1 MALHTHPYIK
11 KIAASA
17 YPSRDKEQKHLKF
30 QAGLTL
36 IELMI
41 GLAVGLLVVAVAT
54 VSLLGSR
61 SVTGA
66 VSDISGIQQQAAYV
80 MRTFGTQLRQAGS
93 LYLDL
98 GLDADG
104 EGEITS
110 ATAFQLRGNGEQAI
124 TEDRTKTPIEYTI
137 QYTGYEE
144 PTFAD
149 AGPISRNCVGTPGA
163 GKISEGATVTI
174 GSIFTLR
181 DTVLRCNGEV
191 IYYSPTKKTEET
203 NHQPIA
209 ENVANFQV
217 RYLLQSNDAANPT
230 TLYAN
235 ADDVNNNWNQVQGVE
250 VCLVLFGTERIDM
263 PTDDPD
269 LTSYTD
275 CTKTKVDMTTLT
287 APRTNRMHYVFR
299 NVFQLRSQ
307 GLI

>member
-1 MALHTHPYIK
+1 MALHTHHYIK

-17 YPSRDKEQKHLKF
+17 YPARDKEQKHLKF

-104 EGEITS
+104 DGEITS
-110 ATAFQLRGNGEQAI
+110 ATAFQLRGSTDTAIAENNGSV
-124 TEDRTKTPIEYTI
+124 TI
-137 QYTGYEE
+137 RFTGYEE
-144 PTFAD
+144 PTFAN
-149 AGPISRNCVGTPGA
+149 AGPISRNCLGAPGSIPAGTTTS
-163 GKISEGATVTI
+163 IE
-174 GSIFTLR
+174 SIFTLNGT
-181 DTVLRCNGEV
+181 DLRCND
-191 IYYSPTKKTEET
+191 
-203 NHQPIA
+203 QPIA
-209 ENVANFQV
+209 QNVAAFQV
-217 RYLLQSNDAANPT
+217 RYLLQGTDQDDPT
-230 TLYAN
+230 MLYTN
-235 ADDVNNNWNQVQGVE
+235 REGVADWNRVQGVE
-250 VCLVLFGTERIDM
+250 VCLVLFGTERIDV
-263 PTDDPD
+263 PAGGA
-269 LTSYTD
+269 SYTGCD
-275 CTKTKVDMTTLT
+275 GSTAVNITTLA

>member
-1 MALHTHPYIK
+1 MALHTHHQIK
-11 KIAASA
+11 KIALSA
-17 YPSRDKEQKHLKF
+17 YPTRDKEQKQLKF

-104 EGEITS
+104 DGEITS
-110 ATAFQLRGNGEQAI
+110 ATAFQLRGSTDTAIAENNGSV
-124 TEDRTKTPIEYTI
+124 TI
-137 QYTGYEE
+137 RFTGYEE
-144 PTFAD
+144 PTFAN
-149 AGPISRNCVGTPGA
+149 AGPISRNCLGAPGSIPAGTTA
-163 GKISEGATVTI
+163 SIE
-174 GSIFTLR
+174 SIFTLNGT
-181 DTVLRCNGEV
+181 DLRCND
-191 IYYSPTKKTEET
+191 
-203 NHQPIA
+203 QPIA
-209 ENVANFQV
+209 QNVAAFQV
-217 RYLLQSNDAANPT
+217 RYLLQGTDQDDPT
-230 TLYAN
+230 MLYTNSAGV
-235 ADDVNNNWNQVQGVE
+235 ADWNRVQGVE
-250 VCLVLFGTERIDM
+250 VCLVLFGTERIDL
-263 PTDDPD
+263 PEGA
-269 LTSYTD
+269 SYTGCD
-275 CTKTKVDMTTLT
+275 GSTAVNITTLA

>member
-1 MALHTHPYIK
+1 MALHTHHQIK
-11 KIAASA
+11 KIALSA
-17 YPSRDKEQKHLKF
+17 YPARDKEQKHLKF

-104 EGEITS
+104 KGEITS
-110 ATAFQLRGNGEQAI
+110 ATAFQLRGSTDTAIAENNGSV
-124 TEDRTKTPIEYTI
+124 TI
-137 QYTGYEE
+137 RFTGYEE
-144 PTFAD
+144 PTFAN
-149 AGPISRNCVGTPGA
+149 AGPISRNCLGAPGSIPAGTTTS
-163 GKISEGATVTI
+163 IE
-174 GSIFTLR
+174 SIFTLNGT
-181 DTVLRCNGEV
+181 DLRCND
-191 IYYSPTKKTEET
+191 
-203 NHQPIA
+203 QPIA
-209 ENVANFQV
+209 QNVAAFQV
-217 RYLLQSNDAANPT
+217 RYLLQGTDQDDPT
-230 TLYAN
+230 MLYTNSAGV
-235 ADDVNNNWNQVQGVE
+235 ADWNRVQGVE
-250 VCLVLFGTERIDM
+250 VCLVLFGTERIDV
-263 PTDDPD
+263 PAGGV
-269 LTSYTD
+269 SYTGCD
-275 CTKTKVDMTTLT
+275 GNAVDITALT
-287 APRTNRMHYVFR
+287 GNRTNRMHYVFR

>member
-1 MALHTHPYIK
+1 MALHTHHYIK
-11 KIAASA
+11 KIATSA
-17 YPSRDKEQKHLKF
+17 YPARDKEQKHLKF

-104 EGEITS
+104 DGEITS
-110 ATAFQLRGNGEQAI
+110 ATAFQLRGSTDTAIAENNGSV
-124 TEDRTKTPIEYTI
+124 TI
-137 QYTGYEE
+137 RFTGYEE
-144 PTFAD
+144 PTFAN
-149 AGPISRNCVGTPGA
+149 AGPISRNCLGAPGSIPAGTTA
-163 GKISEGATVTI
+163 SIE
-174 GSIFTLR
+174 SIFTLNGT
-181 DTVLRCNGEV
+181 DLRCND
-191 IYYSPTKKTEET
+191 
-203 NHQPIA
+203 QPIA
-209 ENVANFQV
+209 QNVAAFQV
-217 RYLLQSNDAANPT
+217 RYLLQGTDQDDPT
-230 TLYAN
+230 MLYTNSAGV
-235 ADDVNNNWNQVQGVE
+235 ADWNRVQGVE
-250 VCLVLFGTERIDM
+250 VCLVLFGTERIDV
-263 PTDDPD
+263 PAGDV
-269 LTSYTD
+269 SYTGCD
-275 CTKTKVDMTTLT
+275 GNAVDITALT
-287 APRTNRMHYVFR
+287 GNRTNRMHYVFR

>member
-1 MALHTHPYIK
+1 MALHTHPHIK
-11 KIAASA
+11 KIAAGA
-17 YPSRDKEQKHLKF
+17 FPARDKEQKHLKF

-104 EGEITS
+104 DGEITS
-110 ATAFQLRGNGEQAI
+110 ATAFQLRGSTDTAIAENNGSV
-124 TEDRTKTPIEYTI
+124 TI
-137 QYTGYEE
+137 RFTGYEE
-144 PTFAD
+144 PTFAN
-149 AGPISRNCVGTPGA
+149 AGPISRNCLGAPGSIPAGTTA
-163 GKISEGATVTI
+163 SIE
-174 GSIFTLR
+174 SIFTLNGT
-181 DTVLRCNGEV
+181 DLRCND
-191 IYYSPTKKTEET
+191 
-203 NHQPIA
+203 QPIA
-209 ENVANFQV
+209 QNVAAFQV
-217 RYLLQSNDAANPT
+217 RYLLQGTDQDDPT
-230 TLYAN
+230 MLYTNRAGV
-235 ADDVNNNWNQVQGVE
+235 ADWNRVQGVE
-250 VCLVLFGTERIDM
+250 VCLVLFGTERIDL
-263 PTDDPD
+263 PEGA
-269 LTSYTD
+269 SYTGCD
-275 CTKTKVDMTTLT
+275 GSTAVNITTLA

>member
-1 MALHTHPYIK
+1 MALHTHHQIK
-11 KIAASA
+11 KIALSA

-104 EGEITS
+104 DGEITS
-110 ATAFQLRGNGEQAI
+110 ATAFQLRGSTDTAIAENNGSV
-124 TEDRTKTPIEYTI
+124 TI
-137 QYTGYEE
+137 RFTGYEE
-144 PTFAD
+144 PTFAN
-149 AGPISRNCVGTPGA
+149 AGPISRNCLGAPGSIPAGTTTS
-163 GKISEGATVTI
+163 IE
-174 GSIFTLR
+174 SIFTLNGT
-181 DTVLRCNGEV
+181 DLRCND
-191 IYYSPTKKTEET
+191 
-203 NHQPIA
+203 QPIA
-209 ENVANFQV
+209 QNVAAFQV
-217 RYLLQSNDAANPT
+217 RYLLQGTDQDDPT
-230 TLYAN
+230 MLYTNSAGV
-235 ADDVNNNWNQVQGVE
+235 ADWNRVQGVE
-250 VCLVLFGTERIDM
+250 VCLVLFGTERIDV
-263 PTDDPD
+263 PAGGV
-269 LTSYTD
+269 SYTGCD
-275 CTKTKVDMTTLT
+275 GNAVDITALT
-287 APRTNRMHYVFR
+287 GNRTNRMHYVFR

>member
-1 MALHTHPYIK
+1 MALHTHHYIK
-11 KIAASA
+11 KIATSA
-17 YPSRDKEQKHLKF
+17 YPARDKEQKHLKF

-66 VSDISGIQQQAAYV
+66 VSDINGIQQQAAYV

-110 ATAFQLRGNGEQAI
+110 ATAFQLRGSTDTAIAENNGSV
-124 TEDRTKTPIEYTI
+124 TI
-137 QYTGYEE
+137 RFTGYEE
-144 PTFAD
+144 PTFAN
-149 AGPISRNCVGTPGA
+149 AGPISRNCLGAPGSIPAGTTA
-163 GKISEGATVTI
+163 SIE
-174 GSIFTLR
+174 SIFTLNGT
-181 DTVLRCNGEV
+181 DLRCND
-191 IYYSPTKKTEET
+191 
-203 NHQPIA
+203 QPIA
-209 ENVANFQV
+209 QNVAAFQV
-217 RYLLQSNDAANPT
+217 RYLLQGTDQDDPT
-230 TLYAN
+230 MLYTNSAGV
-235 ADDVNNNWNQVQGVE
+235 ADWNRVQGVE
-250 VCLVLFGTERIDM
+250 VCLVLFGTERIDL
-263 PTDDPD
+263 PEGA
-269 LTSYTD
+269 SYTGCD
-275 CTKTKVDMTTLT
+275 GSTAVNITTLA

>member
-1 MALHTHPYIK
+1 MALHTHHYIK
-11 KIAASA
+11 KIATSA
-17 YPSRDKEQKHLKF
+17 YPARDKEQKHLKF

-104 EGEITS
+104 DGEITS
-110 ATAFQLRGNGEQAI
+110 ATAFQLRGSTDTAIAENNGSV
-124 TEDRTKTPIEYTI
+124 TI
-137 QYTGYEE
+137 RFTGYEE
-144 PTFAD
+144 PTFAN
-149 AGPISRNCVGTPGA
+149 AGPISRNCLGAPGSIPAGTTTS
-163 GKISEGATVTI
+163 IE
-174 GSIFTLR
+174 SIFTLNGT
-181 DTVLRCNGEV
+181 DLRCND
-191 IYYSPTKKTEET
+191 
-203 NHQPIA
+203 QPIA
-209 ENVANFQV
+209 QNVAAFQV
-217 RYLLQSNDAANPT
+217 RYLLQGTDQDDPT
-230 TLYAN
+230 MLYTN
-235 ADDVNNNWNQVQGVE
+235 SEGVADWNRVQGVE
-250 VCLVLFGTERIDM
+250 GCLVLFGTERIDL
-263 PTDDPD
+263 PEGA
-269 LTSYTD
+269 SYTGCD
-275 CTKTKVDMTTLT
+275 GSTAVNITTLA

>member
-1 MALHTHPYIK
+1 MALHTHRYIK

-17 YPSRDKEQKHLKF
+17 YPARDKEQKHLKF

-98 GLDADG
+98 GLDAGD
-104 EGEITS
+104 ESDIITP
-110 ATAFQLRGNGEQAI
+110 TVFQLRDDSEQAI
-124 TEDRTKTPIEYTI
+124 HEAEGTGAITI

-149 AGPISRNCVGTPGA
+149 NGPISRNCLAEPGK
-163 GKISEGATVTI
+163 GVLGPGETI
-174 GSIFTLR
+174 PLERVMNFA
-181 DTVLRCNGEV
+181 
-191 IYYSPTKKTEET
+191 
-203 NHQPIA
+203 PIESKA
-209 ENVANFQV
+209 
-217 RYLLQSNDAANPT
+217 
-230 TLYAN
+230 
-235 ADDVNNNWNQVQGVE
+235 
-250 VCLVLFGTERIDM
+250 
-263 PTDDPD
+263 
-269 LTSYTD
+269 
-275 CTKTKVDMTTLT
+275 
-287 APRTNRMHYVFR
+287 
-299 NVFQLRSQ
+299 
-307 GLI
+307 

>member
-1 MALHTHPYIK
+1 MALHTHTHIK

-17 YPSRDKEQKHLKF
+17 YPARDKEQNYLKF

-104 EGEITS
+104 DGEITS
-110 ATAFQLRGNGEQAI
+110 ATAFQLRGSTDTAIAENNGSV
-124 TEDRTKTPIEYTI
+124 TI
-137 QYTGYEE
+137 RFTGYEE
-144 PTFAD
+144 PTFAN
-149 AGPISRNCVGTPGA
+149 AGPISRNCLGAPGSIPAGTTTS
-163 GKISEGATVTI
+163 IE
-174 GSIFTLR
+174 SIFTLNGT
-181 DTVLRCNGEV
+181 DLRCND
-191 IYYSPTKKTEET
+191 
-203 NHQPIA
+203 QPIA
-209 ENVANFQV
+209 QNVAAFQV
-217 RYLLQSNDAANPT
+217 RYLLQGTDQDDPT
-230 TLYAN
+230 MLYTNSAGV
-235 ADDVNNNWNQVQGVE
+235 ADWNRVQGVE
-250 VCLVLFGTERIDM
+250 VCLVLFGTERIDL
-263 PTDDPD
+263 PEGA
-269 LTSYTD
+269 SYTGCD
-275 CTKTKVDMTTLT
+275 GSTAVNITTLA

>member
-1 MALHTHPYIK
+1 MALHTHHYIK

-17 YPSRDKEQKHLKF
+17 YPARDKEQKHLKF

-104 EGEITS
+104 DGEITS
-110 ATAFQLRGNGEQAI
+110 ATAFQLRGNNEQAI
-124 TEDRTKTPIEYTI
+124 NEDEGTGAVTI
-137 QYTGYEE
+137 RFTGYEE
-144 PTFAD
+144 PTFAN
-149 AGPISRNCVGTPGA
+149 AGPISRNCLGAPGSIPAGTTA
-163 GKISEGATVTI
+163 SIE
-174 GSIFTLR
+174 SIFTLNGT
-181 DTVLRCNGEV
+181 DLRCND
-191 IYYSPTKKTEET
+191 
-203 NHQPIA
+203 QPIA
-209 ENVANFQV
+209 QNVAAFQV
-217 RYLLQSNDAANPT
+217 RYLLQGTDQDDPT
-230 TLYAN
+230 MLYTN
-235 ADDVNNNWNQVQGVE
+235 REGVADWNRVQGVE
-250 VCLVLFGTERIDM
+250 VCLVLFGTERIDL
-263 PTDDPD
+263 PEGA
-269 LTSYTD
+269 SYTGCD
-275 CTKTKVDMTTLT
+275 GSTAVNITTLA

>member
-1 MALHTHPYIK
+1 MALHTHTHIK

-17 YPSRDKEQKHLKF
+17 FPARDKEQKHLKF

-104 EGEITS
+104 KGEITS
-110 ATAFQLRGNGEQAI
+110 ATAFQLRGNSEQAI
-124 TEDRTKTPIEYTI
+124 TEDSEETPTKYIV

-144 PTFAD
+144 PTFAN
-149 AGPISRNCVGTPGA
+149 AGPISRNCLGAPGSIPAGTTTS
-163 GKISEGATVTI
+163 IE
-174 GSIFTLR
+174 SIFTLNGT
-181 DTVLRCNGEV
+181 DLRCND
-191 IYYSPTKKTEET
+191 
-203 NHQPIA
+203 QPIA
-209 ENVANFQV
+209 QNVAAFQV
-217 RYLLQSNDAANPT
+217 RYLLQGTDQDDPT
-230 TLYAN
+230 MLYTGRAG
-235 ADDVNNNWNQVQGVE
+235 VGENWNRVQGVE
-250 VCLVLFGTERIDM
+250 VCLVLFGTERIDV
-263 PTDDPD
+263 PAGGA
-269 LTSYTD
+269 SYTGCD
-275 CTKTKVDMTTLT
+275 GNDVDITTLEGD
-287 APRTNRMHYVFR
+287 RTNRMHYVFR

>member
-1 MALHTHPYIK
+1 MTMHSTLHLSK
-11 KIAASA
+11 KIAAPA
-17 YPSRDKEQKHLKF
+17 YPAREKPPKSLKT
-30 QAGLTL
+30 QLGLTL
-36 IELMI
+36 IELMV
-41 GLAVGLLVVAVAT
+41 GLAIGLLVVAVAT
-54 VSLLGSR
+54 AALMGTR
-61 SVTGA
+61 SVTGT

-104 EGEITS
+104 TGDIDS
-110 ATAFQLRGNGEQAI
+110 ATTFQLRSSTEQAI
-124 TEDRTKTPIEYTI
+124 TENEDGAVTVRF
-137 QYTGYEE
+137 TGYEE

-149 AGPISRNCVGTPGA
+149 NGPIARNCLGAPGDIPAGTT
-163 GKISEGATVTI
+163 ETI
-174 GSIFTLR
+174 ESIFTLKG
-181 DTVLRCNGEV
+181 DDYELHCGGNSATA
-191 IYYSPTKKTEET
+191 
-203 NHQPIA
+203 QPIA
-209 ENVANFQV
+209 SKVAQFQV
-217 RYLLQSNDAANPT
+217 RYLVQGPEKANPT

-235 ADDVNNNWNQVQGVE
+235 AADVNNWDQVQGVE

-275 CTKTKVDMTTLT
+275 CDGTRVDMTALT
-287 APRTNRMHYVFR
+287 GNRTNRMHYVFR

>member
-1 MALHTHPYIK
+1 MALHTHRYIK

-17 YPSRDKEQKHLKF
+17 YPARDKEQKHLKF

-110 ATAFQLRGNGEQAI
+110 ATAFQLRGNSEQAI
-124 TEDRTKTPIEYTI
+124 TEDSKKTPTKYIV

-144 PTFAD
+144 PTFAN
-149 AGPISRNCVGTPGA
+149 AGPISRNCLGAPGSIPAGTTA
-163 GKISEGATVTI
+163 SIE
-174 GSIFTLR
+174 SIFTLNGT
-181 DTVLRCNGEV
+181 DLRCND
-191 IYYSPTKKTEET
+191 
-203 NHQPIA
+203 QPIA
-209 ENVANFQV
+209 QNVAAFQV
-217 RYLLQSNDAANPT
+217 RYLLQGTDQDDPT
-230 TLYAN
+230 MLYTNSAGV
-235 ADDVNNNWNQVQGVE
+235 ADWNRVQGVE
-250 VCLVLFGTERIDM
+250 VCLVLFGTERIDV
-263 PTDDPD
+263 PAGGV
-269 LTSYTD
+269 SYTGCD
-275 CTKTKVDMTTLT
+275 GSTAVNITTLA

>member
-1 MALHTHPYIK
+1 MALHTHHYIK

-17 YPSRDKEQKHLKF
+17 YPARDKEQKHLKF

-104 EGEITS
+104 DGEITS
-110 ATAFQLRGNGEQAI
+110 ATAFQLRGNDEQAI
-124 TEDRTKTPIEYTI
+124 NEDEGTGAITI

-144 PTFAD
+144 PTFAN
-149 AGPISRNCVGTPGA
+149 AGPISRNCLGAPGSIPAGTTA
-163 GKISEGATVTI
+163 SIE
-174 GSIFTLR
+174 SIFTLNGT
-181 DTVLRCNGEV
+181 DLRCND
-191 IYYSPTKKTEET
+191 
-203 NHQPIA
+203 QPIA
-209 ENVANFQV
+209 QNVAAFQV
-217 RYLLQSNDAANPT
+217 RYLLQGTDQDDPT
-230 TLYAN
+230 MLYTNSAGV
-235 ADDVNNNWNQVQGVE
+235 ADWNRVQGVE
-250 VCLVLFGTERIDM
+250 VCLVLFGTERIDL
-263 PTDDPD
+263 PEGA
-269 LTSYTD
+269 SYTGCD
-275 CTKTKVDMTTLT
+275 GSTAVNITTLA

>member
-1 MALHTHPYIK
+1 MALHTHHYIK

-17 YPSRDKEQKHLKF
+17 YPARDKEQKHLKF

-104 EGEITS
+104 KGEITS
-110 ATAFQLRGNGEQAI
+110 ATAFQLRGNSEQAI
-124 TEDRTKTPIEYTI
+124 TEDSKKTPTKYIV

-144 PTFAD
+144 PTFAN
-149 AGPISRNCVGTPGA
+149 AGPISRNCLGAPGSIPAGTTTS
-163 GKISEGATVTI
+163 IE
-174 GSIFTLR
+174 SIFTLNGT
-181 DTVLRCNGEV
+181 DLRCND
-191 IYYSPTKKTEET
+191 
-203 NHQPIA
+203 QPIA
-209 ENVANFQV
+209 QNVAAFQV
-217 RYLLQSNDAANPT
+217 RYLLQGTDQDDPT
-230 TLYAN
+230 MLYTNSAGV
-235 ADDVNNNWNQVQGVE
+235 ADWNRVQGVE
-250 VCLVLFGTERIDM
+250 VCLVLFGTERIDL
-263 PTDDPD
+263 PEGA
-269 LTSYTD
+269 SYTGCD
-275 CTKTKVDMTTLT
+275 GSTAVNITTLA

>member
-1 MALHTHPYIK
+1 MALHTHHYIK
-11 KIAASA
+11 KIALSA
-17 YPSRDKEQKHLKF
+17 YPARDKEQKHLKF

-104 EGEITS
+104 DGEITS
-110 ATAFQLRGNGEQAI
+110 ATAFQLRGSTDTAIAENNGSV
-124 TEDRTKTPIEYTI
+124 TI
-137 QYTGYEE
+137 RFTGYEE
-144 PTFAD
+144 PTFAN
-149 AGPISRNCVGTPGA
+149 AGPISRNCLGAPGSIPAGTTTS
-163 GKISEGATVTI
+163 IE
-174 GSIFTLR
+174 SIFTLNGT
-181 DTVLRCNGEV
+181 DLRCND
-191 IYYSPTKKTEET
+191 
-203 NHQPIA
+203 QPIA
-209 ENVANFQV
+209 QNVAAFQV
-217 RYLLQSNDAANPT
+217 RYLLQGTDQDDPT
-230 TLYAN
+230 MLYTNSAGV
-235 ADDVNNNWNQVQGVE
+235 ADWNRVQGVE
-250 VCLVLFGTERIDM
+250 VCLVLFGTERIDL
-263 PTDDPD
+263 PEGA
-269 LTSYTD
+269 SYTGCD
-275 CTKTKVDMTTLT
+275 GSTAVNITTLA

>member
-1 MALHTHPYIK
+1 MALHTHRYIK

-17 YPSRDKEQKHLKF
+17 YPARDKEQKHLKF

-104 EGEITS
+104 TGDIDS
-110 ATAFQLRGNGEQAI
+110 ATTFQLRSSTEQAI
-124 TEDRTKTPIEYTI
+124 TENEDGAVTVRF
-137 QYTGYEE
+137 TGYEE

-149 AGPISRNCVGTPGA
+149 NGPIARNCLGAPGDIPAGTT
-163 GKISEGATVTI
+163 ETI
-174 GSIFTLR
+174 ESIFTLKG
-181 DTVLRCNGEV
+181 DDYELHCGGNSATA
-191 IYYSPTKKTEET
+191 
-203 NHQPIA
+203 QPIA
-209 ENVANFQV
+209 SKVAQFQV
-217 RYLLQSNDAANPT
+217 RYLVQSEKANPT

-275 CTKTKVDMTTLT
+275 CDGTRVDMTALT
-287 APRTNRMHYVFR
+287 GNRTNRMHYVFR

>member
-1 MALHTHPYIK
+1 MALHTHRYIK
-11 KIAASA
+11 KIATSA
-17 YPSRDKEQKHLKF
+17 YPTGDKEQKHLKF

-104 EGEITS
+104 KGEITS
-110 ATAFQLRGNGEQAI
+110 ATAFQLRGSTDTAIAENNGSV
-124 TEDRTKTPIEYTI
+124 TI
-137 QYTGYEE
+137 RFTGYEE
-144 PTFAD
+144 PTFAN
-149 AGPISRNCVGTPGA
+149 AGPISRNCLGAPGSIPAGTTA
-163 GKISEGATVTI
+163 SIE
-174 GSIFTLR
+174 SIFTLNGT
-181 DTVLRCNGEV
+181 DLRCND
-191 IYYSPTKKTEET
+191 
-203 NHQPIA
+203 QPIA
-209 ENVANFQV
+209 QNVAAFQV
-217 RYLLQSNDAANPT
+217 RYLLQGTDQDDPT
-230 TLYAN
+230 MLYTNSAGV
-235 ADDVNNNWNQVQGVE
+235 ADWNRVQGVE
-250 VCLVLFGTERIDM
+250 VCLVLFGTERIDV
-263 PTDDPD
+263 PAGGV
-269 LTSYTD
+269 SYTGCD
-275 CTKTKVDMTTLT
+275 GNAVDITALT
-287 APRTNRMHYVFR
+287 GDRTNRMHYVFR

>member
-1 MALHTHPYIK
+1 MALHTHHQIK
-11 KIAASA
+11 KIALSA
-17 YPSRDKEQKHLKF
+17 YPARDKEQKNFKF

-104 EGEITS
+104 TGDIDS
-110 ATAFQLRGNGEQAI
+110 ATTFQLRSSTEQAI
-124 TEDRTKTPIEYTI
+124 TENEDGAVTVRF
-137 QYTGYEE
+137 TGYEE

-149 AGPISRNCVGTPGA
+149 NGPIARNCLGAPGDIPAGTT
-163 GKISEGATVTI
+163 ETI
-174 GSIFTLR
+174 ESIFTLKG
-181 DTVLRCNGEV
+181 DDYELHCGGNSATA
-191 IYYSPTKKTEET
+191 
-203 NHQPIA
+203 QPIA
-209 ENVANFQV
+209 SKVAQFQV
-217 RYLLQSNDAANPT
+217 RYLVQSEKANPT

-275 CTKTKVDMTTLT
+275 CDGTRVDMTALT
-287 APRTNRMHYVFR
+287 GNRTNRMHYVFR

>member
-1 MALHTHPYIK
+1 MALHTHHYIK

-17 YPSRDKEQKHLKF
+17 YPARDKEQKQLKF

-104 EGEITS
+104 DGEITS
-110 ATAFQLRGNGEQAI
+110 ATAFQLRGSTDTAIAENNGSV
-124 TEDRTKTPIEYTI
+124 TI
-137 QYTGYEE
+137 RFTGYEE
-144 PTFAD
+144 PTFAN
-149 AGPISRNCVGTPGA
+149 AGPISRNCLGAPGSIPAGTTA
-163 GKISEGATVTI
+163 SIE
-174 GSIFTLR
+174 SIFTLNGT
-181 DTVLRCNGEV
+181 DLRCND
-191 IYYSPTKKTEET
+191 
-203 NHQPIA
+203 QPIA
-209 ENVANFQV
+209 QNVAAFQV
-217 RYLLQSNDAANPT
+217 RYLLQGTDQDDPT
-230 TLYAN
+230 MLYTN
-235 ADDVNNNWNQVQGVE
+235 REGVADWNRVQGVE
-250 VCLVLFGTERIDM
+250 VCLVLFGTERIDL
-263 PTDDPD
+263 PEGA
-269 LTSYTD
+269 SYTGCD
-275 CTKTKVDMTTLT
+275 GSTAVNITTLA

>member
-1 MALHTHPYIK
+1 MALHTHHQIK
-11 KIAASA
+11 KIALSA

-104 EGEITS
+104 DGEITS
-110 ATAFQLRGNGEQAI
+110 ATAFQLRGSTDTAIAENNGSV
-124 TEDRTKTPIEYTI
+124 TI
-137 QYTGYEE
+137 RFTGYEE
-144 PTFAD
+144 PTFAN
-149 AGPISRNCVGTPGA
+149 AGPISRNCLGAPGSIPAGTTTS
-163 GKISEGATVTI
+163 IE
-174 GSIFTLR
+174 SIFTLNGT
-181 DTVLRCNGEV
+181 DLRCND
-191 IYYSPTKKTEET
+191 
-203 NHQPIA
+203 QPIA
-209 ENVANFQV
+209 QNVAAFQV
-217 RYLLQSNDAANPT
+217 RYLLQGTDQDDPT
-230 TLYAN
+230 MLYTNSAGV
-235 ADDVNNNWNQVQGVE
+235 ADWNRVQGVE
-250 VCLVLFGTERIDM
+250 VCLVLFGTERIDL
-263 PTDDPD
+263 PEGA
-269 LTSYTD
+269 SYTGCD
-275 CTKTKVDMTTLT
+275 GSTAVNITTLA

>member
-1 MALHTHPYIK
+1 MALHTHRYIK

-17 YPSRDKEQKHLKF
+17 YPARDKEQKHLKF

-104 EGEITS
+104 KGEITS
-110 ATAFQLRGNGEQAI
+110 ATAFQLRGNSEQAI
-124 TEDRTKTPIEYTI
+124 TEDSKKTPTKYIV

-144 PTFAD
+144 PTFAN
-149 AGPISRNCVGTPGA
+149 AGPISRNCLGAPGSIPAGTTTS
-163 GKISEGATVTI
+163 IE
-174 GSIFTLR
+174 SIFTLNGT
-181 DTVLRCNGEV
+181 DLRCND
-191 IYYSPTKKTEET
+191 
-203 NHQPIA
+203 QPIA
-209 ENVANFQV
+209 QNVAAFQV
-217 RYLLQSNDAANPT
+217 RYLLQGTDQDDPT
-230 TLYAN
+230 MLYTNSAGV
-235 ADDVNNNWNQVQGVE
+235 ADWNRVQGVE
-250 VCLVLFGTERIDM
+250 VCLVLFGTERIDL
-263 PTDDPD
+263 PEGA
-269 LTSYTD
+269 SYTGCD
-275 CTKTKVDMTTLT
+275 GSTAVNITTLA

>member
-1 MALHTHPYIK
+1 MALHTHHYIK

-17 YPSRDKEQKHLKF
+17 YPARDKEQKNFKF

-110 ATAFQLRGNGEQAI
+110 ATAFQLRGSTDTAIAENNGSV
-124 TEDRTKTPIEYTI
+124 TI
-137 QYTGYEE
+137 RFTGYEE
-144 PTFAD
+144 PTFAN
-149 AGPISRNCVGTPGA
+149 AGPISRNCLGAPGSIPAGTTA
-163 GKISEGATVTI
+163 SIE
-174 GSIFTLR
+174 SIFTLNGT
-181 DTVLRCNGEV
+181 DLRCND
-191 IYYSPTKKTEET
+191 
-203 NHQPIA
+203 QPIA
-209 ENVANFQV
+209 QNVAAFQV
-217 RYLLQSNDAANPT
+217 RYLLQGTDQDDPT
-230 TLYAN
+230 MLYTNSAGV
-235 ADDVNNNWNQVQGVE
+235 ADWNRVQGVE

-287 APRTNRMHYVFR
+287 GDRTSRMHYVFR

>member
-1 MALHTHPYIK
+1 MALHTHPHIK
-11 KIAASA
+11 KIAAGA
-17 YPSRDKEQKHLKF
+17 FPARDKEQNYLKF

-110 ATAFQLRGNGEQAI
+110 ATAFQLRGNSEQAI
-124 TEDRTKTPIEYTI
+124 TEAEGTGAITI

-144 PTFAD
+144 PTFAN
-149 AGPISRNCVGTPGA
+149 AGPISRNCLGAPGSIPAGTTA
-163 GKISEGATVTI
+163 SIE
-174 GSIFTLR
+174 SIFTLNGT
-181 DTVLRCNGEV
+181 DLRCND
-191 IYYSPTKKTEET
+191 
-203 NHQPIA
+203 QPIA
-209 ENVANFQV
+209 QNVAAFQV
-217 RYLLQSNDAANPT
+217 RYLLQGTDQDDPT
-230 TLYAN
+230 MLYTA
-235 ADDVNNNWNQVQGVE
+235 VSELVKENWNQVQGVE
-250 VCLVLFGTERIDM
+250 VCLVLFGTERIDL
-263 PTDDPD
+263 PEGA
-269 LTSYTD
+269 SYTGCD
-275 CTKTKVDMTTLT
+275 GSTAVNITTLA

>member
-1 MALHTHPYIK
+1 MALHTHRYIK
-11 KIAASA
+11 KIATSA
-17 YPSRDKEQKHLKF
+17 YPTRDKEQKHLKF

-104 EGEITS
+104 DGEITS
-110 ATAFQLRGNGEQAI
+110 ATAFQLRGSTDTAIAENNGSV
-124 TEDRTKTPIEYTI
+124 TI
-137 QYTGYEE
+137 RFTGYEE
-144 PTFAD
+144 PTFAN
-149 AGPISRNCVGTPGA
+149 AGPISRNCLGAPGSIPAGTTTS
-163 GKISEGATVTI
+163 IE
-174 GSIFTLR
+174 SIFTLNGT
-181 DTVLRCNGEV
+181 DLRCND
-191 IYYSPTKKTEET
+191 
-203 NHQPIA
+203 QPIA
-209 ENVANFQV
+209 QNVAAFQV
-217 RYLLQSNDAANPT
+217 RYLLQGTDQDDPT
-230 TLYAN
+230 MLYTNSAGV
-235 ADDVNNNWNQVQGVE
+235 ADWNRVQGVE
-250 VCLVLFGTERIDM
+250 VCLVLFGTERIDL
-263 PTDDPD
+263 PEGA
-269 LTSYTD
+269 SYTGCD
-275 CTKTKVDMTTLT
+275 GSTAVNITTLA

>member
-1 MALHTHPYIK
+1 MALHTHHQIK
-11 KIAASA
+11 KIALSA
-17 YPSRDKEQKHLKF
+17 YPARDKEQKQLKF

-104 EGEITS
+104 DGEITS
-110 ATAFQLRGNGEQAI
+110 ATAFQLRGSTDTAIAENNGSV
-124 TEDRTKTPIEYTI
+124 TI
-137 QYTGYEE
+137 RFTGYEE
-144 PTFAD
+144 PTFAN
-149 AGPISRNCVGTPGA
+149 AGPISRNCLGAPGSIPAGTTTS
-163 GKISEGATVTI
+163 IE
-174 GSIFTLR
+174 SIFTLNGT
-181 DTVLRCNGEV
+181 DLRCND
-191 IYYSPTKKTEET
+191 
-203 NHQPIA
+203 QPIA
-209 ENVANFQV
+209 QNVAAFQV
-217 RYLLQSNDAANPT
+217 RYLLQGTDQDDPT
-230 TLYAN
+230 MLYTNSAGV
-235 ADDVNNNWNQVQGVE
+235 ADWNRVQGVE
-250 VCLVLFGTERIDM
+250 VCLVLFGTERIDL
-263 PTDDPD
+263 PEGA
-269 LTSYTD
+269 SYTGCD
-275 CTKTKVDMTTLT
+275 GSTAVNITTLA

>member
-1 MALHTHPYIK
+1 MALHTHHYIK

-17 YPSRDKEQKHLKF
+17 YPARDKEQKQLKF

-110 ATAFQLRGNGEQAI
+110 ATAFQLRGNSEQAI
-124 TEDRTKTPIEYTI
+124 TEAEGTGAITI

-144 PTFAD
+144 PTFAN
-149 AGPISRNCVGTPGA
+149 AGPISRNCLGAPGSIPAGTTA
-163 GKISEGATVTI
+163 SIE
-174 GSIFTLR
+174 SIFTLNGT
-181 DTVLRCNGEV
+181 DLRCND
-191 IYYSPTKKTEET
+191 
-203 NHQPIA
+203 QPIA
-209 ENVANFQV
+209 QNVAAFQV
-217 RYLLQSNDAANPT
+217 RYLLQGTDQDDPT
-230 TLYAN
+230 MLYTNSAGV
-235 ADDVNNNWNQVQGVE
+235 ADWNRVQGVE
-250 VCLVLFGTERIDM
+250 VCLVLFGTERIDL
-263 PTDDPD
+263 PEGA
-269 LTSYTD
+269 SYTGCD
-275 CTKTKVDMTTLT
+275 GNDVDITTLEDD
-287 APRTNRMHYVFR
+287 RTNRMHYVFR

>member
-98 GLDADG
+98 GLDAGD
-104 EGEITS
+104 ESDIITP
-110 ATAFQLRGNGEQAI
+110 TVFQLLGNSEQAI
-124 TEDRTKTPIEYTI
+124 HEAEGTGAITI

-149 AGPISRNCVGTPGA
+149 NGPISRNCLAEPGK
-163 GKISEGATVTI
+163 GVLGPGETI
-174 GSIFTLR
+174 PLESIFTISGTDLY
-181 DTVLRCNGEV
+181 CNG
-191 IYYSPTKKTEET
+191 
-203 NHQPIA
+203 QPIA
-209 ENVANFQV
+209 QNVAAFQV
-217 RYLLQSNDAANPT
+217 RYLLQGTDQDDPT
-230 TLYAN
+230 MLYTNRAGV
-235 ADDVNNNWNQVQGVE
+235 ADWNRVQGVE
-250 VCLVLFGTERIDM
+250 VCLVLFGTERIDL
-263 PTDDPD
+263 PEGA
-269 LTSYTD
+269 SYTGCD
-275 CTKTKVDMTTLT
+275 GSTAVNITTLA

>member
-1 MALHTHPYIK
+1 MALHTHHYIK
-11 KIAASA
+11 KIATSA
-17 YPSRDKEQKHLKF
+17 YPARDKEQKHLKF
-30 QAGLTL
+30 QVGLTL

-104 EGEITS
+104 KGEITS
-110 ATAFQLRGNGEQAI
+110 ATAFQLRGSTDTAIAENNGSV
-124 TEDRTKTPIEYTI
+124 TI
-137 QYTGYEE
+137 RFTGYEE
-144 PTFAD
+144 PTFAN
-149 AGPISRNCVGTPGA
+149 AGPISRNCLGAPGSIPAGTTA
-163 GKISEGATVTI
+163 SIE
-174 GSIFTLR
+174 SIFTLNGT
-181 DTVLRCNGEV
+181 DLRCND
-191 IYYSPTKKTEET
+191 
-203 NHQPIA
+203 QPIA
-209 ENVANFQV
+209 QNVAAFQV
-217 RYLLQSNDAANPT
+217 RYLLQGTDQDDPT
-230 TLYAN
+230 MLYTNSAGV
-235 ADDVNNNWNQVQGVE
+235 ADWNRVQGVE
-250 VCLVLFGTERIDM
+250 VCLVLFGTERIDL
-263 PTDDPD
+263 PEGA
-269 LTSYTD
+269 SYTGCD
-275 CTKTKVDMTTLT
+275 GSTAVNITTLA

>member
-98 GLDADG
+98 GLDAGD
-104 EGEITS
+104 ESDIITP
-110 ATAFQLRGNGEQAI
+110 TVFQLRDDSEQAI
-124 TEDRTKTPIEYTI
+124 HEAEGTGAITI

-149 AGPISRNCVGTPGA
+149 NGPISRNCLAEPGK
-163 GKISEGATVTI
+163 GVLGPGETI
-174 GSIFTLR
+174 PVESIFTISSTDLH
-181 DTVLRCNGEV
+181 CNG
-191 IYYSPTKKTEET
+191 
-203 NHQPIA
+203 QPIA
-209 ENVANFQV
+209 QNVAAFQV
-217 RYLLQSNDAANPT
+217 RYLLQDTNQGTDQGDPPM
-230 TLYAN
+230 LYTGRAG
-235 ADDVNNNWNQVQGVE
+235 VGENWNRVQGVE
-250 VCLVLFGTERIDM
+250 VCLVLFGTERIDV
-263 PTDDPD
+263 PAGGA
-269 LTSYTD
+269 SYTGCD
-275 CTKTKVDMTTLT
+275 GNAVDITALT
-287 APRTNRMHYVFR
+287 GNRTNRMHYVFR

>member
-1 MALHTHPYIK
+1 MVLHTHHHIK
-11 KIAASA
+11 KIALSA
-17 YPSRDKEQKHLKF
+17 YPARDKEQKHLKF

-110 ATAFQLRGNGEQAI
+110 ATAFQLRGSTDTAIAENNGSV
-124 TEDRTKTPIEYTI
+124 TI
-137 QYTGYEE
+137 RFTGYEE
-144 PTFAD
+144 PTFAN
-149 AGPISRNCVGTPGA
+149 AGPISRNCLGAPGSIPAGTTTS
-163 GKISEGATVTI
+163 IE
-174 GSIFTLR
+174 SIFTLNGT
-181 DTVLRCNGEV
+181 DLRCND
-191 IYYSPTKKTEET
+191 
-203 NHQPIA
+203 QPIA
-209 ENVANFQV
+209 QNVAAFQV
-217 RYLLQSNDAANPT
+217 RYLLQGTDQDDPT
-230 TLYAN
+230 MLYTNSAGV
-235 ADDVNNNWNQVQGVE
+235 ADWNRVQGVE
-250 VCLVLFGTERIDM
+250 VCLVLFGTERIDL
-263 PTDDPD
+263 PEGA
-269 LTSYTD
+269 SYTGCD
-275 CTKTKVDMTTLT
+275 GSTAVNITTLA

>member
-1 MALHTHPYIK
+1 MALHTHHYIK

-17 YPSRDKEQKHLKF
+17 YPARDKEQKHLKF

-104 EGEITS
+104 DGEITS
-110 ATAFQLRGNGEQAI
+110 ATAFQLRGSTDTAIAENNGSV
-124 TEDRTKTPIEYTI
+124 TI
-137 QYTGYEE
+137 RFTGYEE
-144 PTFAD
+144 PTFAN
-149 AGPISRNCVGTPGA
+149 AGPISRNCLGAPGSIPAGTTTS
-163 GKISEGATVTI
+163 IE
-174 GSIFTLR
+174 SIFTLNGT
-181 DTVLRCNGEV
+181 DLRCND
-191 IYYSPTKKTEET
+191 
-203 NHQPIA
+203 QPIA
-209 ENVANFQV
+209 QNVAAFQV
-217 RYLLQSNDAANPT
+217 RYLLQGTDQDDPT
-230 TLYAN
+230 MLYTNSAGV
-235 ADDVNNNWNQVQGVE
+235 ADWNRVQGVE
-250 VCLVLFGTERIDM
+250 VCLVLFGTERIDL
-263 PTDDPD
+263 PAGA
-269 LTSYTD
+269 SYTGCD
-275 CTKTKVDMTTLT
+275 GSTAVNITTLA

>member
-1 MALHTHPYIK
+1 MALHTHTHIK

-36 IELMI
+36 FELMI

-104 EGEITS
+104 DGEITS
-110 ATAFQLRGNGEQAI
+110 ATAFQLRGSTDTAIAENNGSV
-124 TEDRTKTPIEYTI
+124 TI
-137 QYTGYEE
+137 RFTGYEE
-144 PTFAD
+144 PTFAN
-149 AGPISRNCVGTPGA
+149 AGPISRNCLGAPGSIPAGTTA
-163 GKISEGATVTI
+163 SIE
-174 GSIFTLR
+174 SIFTLNGT
-181 DTVLRCNGEV
+181 DLRCND
-191 IYYSPTKKTEET
+191 
-203 NHQPIA
+203 QPIA
-209 ENVANFQV
+209 QNVAAFQV
-217 RYLLQSNDAANPT
+217 RYLLQGTDQDDPT
-230 TLYAN
+230 MLYTNSAGV
-235 ADDVNNNWNQVQGVE
+235 ADWNRVQGVE
-250 VCLVLFGTERIDM
+250 VCLVLFGTERIDL
-263 PTDDPD
+263 PEGA
-269 LTSYTD
+269 SYTGCD
-275 CTKTKVDMTTLT
+275 GSTAVNITTLA